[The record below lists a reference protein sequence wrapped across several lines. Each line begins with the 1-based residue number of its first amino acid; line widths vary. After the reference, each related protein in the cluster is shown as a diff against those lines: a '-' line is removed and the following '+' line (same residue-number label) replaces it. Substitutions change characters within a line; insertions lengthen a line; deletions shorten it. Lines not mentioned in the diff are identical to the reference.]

1 VWLGNDDGVP
11 MDNVAGGGLPARLF
25 REILES
31 ASSDRPPSPR

>member
-1 VWLGNDDGVP
+1 

-31 ASSDRPPSPR
+31 AATASPRG

>member
-1 VWLGNDDGVP
+1 

-31 ASSDRPPSPR
+31 AASASPRG